1 MVKRLFYP
9 EIKAKDKITNGQN
22 SSYIIVINSNTP
34 LGHGIS
40 FFFYNY

>member
-1 MVKRLFYP
+1 MVKKPFYP
-9 EIKAKDKITNGQN
+9 EIKAKDKITDGQN

-40 FFFYNY
+40 FFL